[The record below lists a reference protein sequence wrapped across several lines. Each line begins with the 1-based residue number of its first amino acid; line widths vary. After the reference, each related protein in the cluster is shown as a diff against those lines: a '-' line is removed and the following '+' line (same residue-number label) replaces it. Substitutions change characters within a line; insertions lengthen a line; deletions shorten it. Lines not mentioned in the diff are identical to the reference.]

1 MAKEFKTVTIR
12 VSNEDAE
19 YLNELG
25 GGFLN
30 RGVNSLMEKIR
41 VLTTRADNE
50 LKGRFTESEWKF
62 LADSLN
68 GIIID
73 DSLRY
78 SAQNLAYHNEDA
90 QIYEKTGDK
99 WGVNL
104 IELNEKVLCLTS
116 AQVDAVYRRI
126 ERFWTKSP
134 DIEAW
139 AQY

>member
-1 MAKEFKTVTIR
+1 MAKELKTVTIR

-30 RGVNSLMEKIR
+30 RGINALLEKIR

-78 SAQNLAYHNEDA
+78 SAQNLAYHNDDA
-90 QIYEKTGDK
+90 QTYDKTADK

-104 IELNEKVLCLTS
+104 TELNEKVLCLTS
-116 AQVDAVYRRI
+116 AQVDALYRRV

-139 AQY
+139 AKY